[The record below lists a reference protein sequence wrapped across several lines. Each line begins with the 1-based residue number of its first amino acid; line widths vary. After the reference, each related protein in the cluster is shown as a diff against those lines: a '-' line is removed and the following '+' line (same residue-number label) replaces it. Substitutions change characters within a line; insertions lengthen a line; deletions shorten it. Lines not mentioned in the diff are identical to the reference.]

1 MKELEEGKEYFYKIF
16 IQKIFCIKFPKKKN
30 IIKISHIHTEEK
42 RDRDGEKQGAKH
54 KERECNLSEVRLEV
68 SNGVSTPSWYLAC
81 WVSSLV
87 SLGKLVL
94 IFFIIHTMWKDDHR
108 VPLIFFFTYMA
119 QQN

>member
-30 IIKISHIHTEEK
+30 IIKTSHIHTEEK

-68 SNGVSTPSWYLAC
+68 SNGVSNPSWYLAF